1 MSQLFSMLSKEEA
14 LGTAYI
20 LVCMSVNMPMHLV
33 KYMYEYISVI
43 SCFSRWCSYSMV
55 VKPAHLWMPL
65 CWVDGWL
72 VCNICVRTGS
82 GRGSSLESCDP
93 ASLPQGQLGQWVYFN
108 AADSAVTLVFRTKTV
123 LYWMFHVS
131 SDFLLFLLLFV
142 LFCSF
147 VLLQTMPAHLA
158 ENISRWCKN
167 KQVCV
172 SNITRI
178 SVRFI
183 KMFPVNVIVPQC
195 SQWNVAGTLST

>member
-1 MSQLFSMLSKEEA
+1 MNI
-14 LGTAYI
+14 Y
-20 LVCMSVNMPMHLV
+20 
-33 KYMYEYISVI
+33 VI
-43 SCFSRWCSYSMV
+43 SCFSRWRSYSMV
-55 VKPAHLWMPL
+55 VKPAHLWRPP

-72 VCNICVRTGS
+72 ACNICVRTGS
-82 GRGSSLESCDP
+82 GRGSSLEGCETP
-93 ASLPQGQLGQWVYFN
+93 PPPKGQLRQWVYFN
-108 AADSAVTLVFRTKTV
+108 ATDNAVTLVFRTKAV

-131 SDFLLFLLLFV
+131 SDFLLFLLMLFV

-172 SNITRI
+172 SNITWI
-178 SVRFI
+178 SIRFI